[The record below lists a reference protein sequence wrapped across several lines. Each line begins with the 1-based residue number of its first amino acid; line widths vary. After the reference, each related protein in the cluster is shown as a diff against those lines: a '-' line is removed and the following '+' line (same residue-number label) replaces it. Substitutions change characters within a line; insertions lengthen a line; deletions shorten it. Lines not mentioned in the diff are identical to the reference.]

1 MISLNLPQR
10 QRKRRRRRRA
20 FKWCWDFLTLRITKG
35 PNTHALSLCVWVKW
49 EKKRLRKEFLCS
61 SRFLSFQG
69 FFFLSPRK
77 IFYFISNGPRAFSVH
92 ASTAALFRSQRPDR
106 RSASSINHLFFLS
119 STTFLLN
126 KSWWK
131 VPAFSFYF
139 ILYFTWR
146 AWSLFSFEK
155 FLVNCHTVCVC
166 VQLRLVNVSFFWN
179 EGCYFFFLFSFFPYC
194 VFVLLAA
201 ASSCGRQTLL
211 SDTRRQPTQRWS

>member
-1 MISLNLPQR
+1 M
-10 QRKRRRRRRA
+10 RK
-20 FKWCWDFLTLRITKG
+20 KKG
-35 PNTHALSLCVWVKW
+35 W
-49 EKKRLRKEFLCS
+49 EKNFYAAAAF
-61 SRFLSFQG
+61 SRFKV
-69 FFFLSPRK
+69 FFFSLPEK
-77 IFYFISNGPRAFSVH
+77 YFISFQMDRALSRCMR
-92 ASTAALFRSQRPDR
+92 ALLRYSDLRSQRPDR

-179 EGCYFFFLFSFFPYC
+179 EGCYFFFLFFSFFPYC

-211 SDTRRQPTQRWS
+211 SDTRRQQTQRWS